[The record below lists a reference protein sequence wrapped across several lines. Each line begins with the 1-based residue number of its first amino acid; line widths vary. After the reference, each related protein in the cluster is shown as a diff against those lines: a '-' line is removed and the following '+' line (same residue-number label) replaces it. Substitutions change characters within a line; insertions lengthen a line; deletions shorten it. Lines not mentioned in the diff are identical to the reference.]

1 MSWLEDRAGVRFTC
15 LEKYKVPRIIIHSLG
30 LLSALELWPE
40 VLSSSLVSPH
50 GVRGS
55 DFSTTG
61 AAFSELLPVQDADHK
76 QMWTVHVSWHTL
88 SLVIRVTPSKDV
100 FK

>member
-1 MSWLEDRAGVRFTC
+1 MSWLEDRAGVRLAC
-15 LEKYKVPRIIIHSLG
+15 LEKYKFSRIIIHSLG

-61 AAFSELLPVQDADHK
+61 AAFSELLPFRDVDHK
-76 QMWTVHVSWHTL
+76 QVWTAHARWHPL
-88 SLVIRVTPSKDV
+88 SLVICVTPSKDV